1 MKPNEKLDRDQD
13 IAVAAKLPWQA
24 PVITSFD
31 AVDVTQSNTVNPGDA
46 LSSLDS

>member
-13 IAVAAKLPWQA
+13 LVVAKKLPWQA
-24 PVITSFD
+24 PEITSYD
-31 AVDVTQSNTVNPGDA
+31 AIEITRANTVNSGDA